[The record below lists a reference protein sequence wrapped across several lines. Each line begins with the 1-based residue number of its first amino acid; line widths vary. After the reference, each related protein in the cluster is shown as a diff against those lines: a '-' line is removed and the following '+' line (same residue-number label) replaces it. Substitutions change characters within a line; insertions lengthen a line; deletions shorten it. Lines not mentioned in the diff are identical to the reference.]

1 MGLSKVALVGMSC
14 QASVTGSMT
23 ARRVNKWAKKINWT
37 FGLLCSKS
45 FTYDGLMVEI
55 AQNRLGLELDD
66 LVRVNVKGKLLFY
79 TKDGEE
85 VTYSLKQAHEFTRPG
100 CLKCPDFAAEHADIS
115 FGGLGQSDGWT
126 LTIIRTDRGE
136 QIWRDALEAGVIEY
150 RPGREDPAALA
161 LLDRLSVKSRARWP
175 VDEVAADWATPGAY
189 PGRGDSAAPAEA

>member
-14 QASVTGSMT
+14 QASVTGSMA

-100 CLKCPDFAAEHADIS
+100 ASAV
-115 FGGLGQSDGWT
+115 
-126 LTIIRTDRGE
+126 RTSR
-136 QIWRDALEAGVIEY
+136 RSTPTSRSAGSV
-150 RPGREDPAALA
+150 RATAGR
-161 LLDRLSVKSRARWP
+161 
-175 VDEVAADWATPGAY
+175 
-189 PGRGDSAAPAEA
+189 